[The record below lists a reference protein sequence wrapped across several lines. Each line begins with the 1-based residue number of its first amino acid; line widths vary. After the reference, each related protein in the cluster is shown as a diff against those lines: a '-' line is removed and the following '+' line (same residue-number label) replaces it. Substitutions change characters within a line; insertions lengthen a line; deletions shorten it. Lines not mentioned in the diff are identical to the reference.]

1 MKKRFDREQH
11 AAVYGTAGERP
22 RLAGL
27 LRASWPLLLAVAAA
41 GYLLRALFPQPRLT
55 MTVVGMLLLALG
67 VVVAVALTVIHTRLT
82 AFVKGAR
89 GEERVAR
96 ALVFLPAEYT
106 VFHGVALPP
115 ARGVWPVV
123 ECDHVV
129 VGPTGVFAIETKSWR
144 GDITLEGDSML
155 YNGKEPTRSPLEQV
169 KRSADC
175 LRAHLGKRL
184 GTAPEI
190 QPLVCLAGDNLRGD
204 RQGASGIVACNAR
217 CLTQVI
223 ADSGAA
229 PLPEADALS
238 IASCLKKLI
247 D

>member
-1 MKKRFDREQH
+1 MKTDRDTEAH

-27 LRASWPLLLAVAAA
+27 FRASWPLFLAVAAA
-41 GYLLRALFPQPRLT
+41 GYLLRALFPNPPLT
-55 MTVVGMLLLALG
+55 MTAVGMLFLALG
-67 VVVAVALTVIHTRLT
+67 VVVAVALTVSRTRLT

-96 ALVFLPAEYT
+96 VLVFLPAEYT
-106 VFHGVALPP
+106 VFHGVALPV
-115 ARGVWPVV
+115 ARGVGPGV

-129 VGPTGVFAIETKSWR
+129 VGPTGLFAIETKSWH
-144 GDITLEGDSML
+144 GDITLEGDRIL
-155 YNGKEPTRSPLEQV
+155 YNGREPTRPPLQQV

-175 LRAHLGKRL
+175 LRAYLEKQL
-184 GTAPEI
+184 GTAPTV
-190 QPLVCLAGDNLRGD
+190 QPLICLAGDNLRGD
-204 RQGASGIVACNAR
+204 CHGVSGTIACNAR

-223 ADSGAA
+223 ADSSEA
-229 PLPEADALS
+229 PLAEADIMT
-238 IASCLKKLI
+238 IASCLKTLI